1 MKLYSYWRSGTS
13 YRTRIAL
20 ELKGLSYDI
29 VPVDLR
35 TGAHK
40 EQDFLALNPQGLVP
54 SLKIEDSVTLSQS
67 PAIIEYLEECFPER
81 PLLPKEPTA
90 RARVRAM
97 AALIGC
103 DIHPLN
109 NLRVLKYLR
118 GDLQLDQSQTDIWA
132 QTWITAGFRAL
143 EELLSQDTARGDF
156 CYNNQPGLVE
166 CYLLPQIYSAQRF
179 NQDMSQFPLLTSI
192 EEACLAL
199 EPIRKAYPDNQPD
212 AD

>member
-20 ELKGLSYDI
+20 ELKGLAYDI
-29 VPVDLR
+29 TPVDLR

-40 EQDFLALNPQGLVP
+40 EQDFLTLNPQGLVP
-54 SLKIEDSVTLSQS
+54 SLEVEDGITLSQS
-67 PAIIEYLEECFPER
+67 PAIIEYLEERFPER

-97 AALIGC
+97 AALVGC

-118 GDLQLDQSQTDIWA
+118 GDLQLDQSQTDLWA
-132 QTWITAGFRAL
+132 QTWITAGFQAL
-143 EELLSQDTARGDF
+143 EELLSQDTSRGDF
-156 CYNNQPGLVE
+156 CHGAQPGLVE
-166 CYLLPQIYSAQRF
+166 CYLLPQIYSARRF
-179 NQDMSQFPLLTSI
+179 HQDMSQFPLLSAI
-192 EEACLAL
+192 EENCMAL
-199 EPIRKAYPDNQPD
+199 EPFQKAYPDNQPD